1 MNRGHPDSSQRP
13 VRTPA
18 QRTPVPTSFGP
29 RRKTGNEIAVPF
41 RIGPPHAPGQ
51 QDMAYTSAN
60 GSSATNS
67 NPGTP
72 TGDLS
77 PLLTT
82 TGLLMEVRCSTL
94 LGSVTSAAGKPFG
107 YAPPEPDD

>member
-1 MNRGHPDSSQRP
+1 
-13 VRTPA
+13 
-18 QRTPVPTSFGP
+18 
-29 RRKTGNEIAVPF
+29 
-41 RIGPPHAPGQ
+41 
-51 QDMAYTSAN
+51 MAYTSAN

-82 TGLLMEVRCSTL
+82 TGLLMEVRCSAL
-94 LGSVTSAAGKPFG
+94 LGSATSAAGKPFG